1 MISTSLPSAIDDS
14 IDHYLDR
21 QRALGRGY
29 RTEEDVL
36 RSLSRS
42 LASTGS
48 ADLDLATFEQWCAS
62 HRGLTGNVRRNRQ
75 RIVRN
80 WCLYRQRDEPACFV
94 PDPNRFP
101 RPHPHQAPVIVK
113 PEQIARMLVAADAVQ
128 PTAGSSLRPKVLRL
142 ATVLLYC
149 AGLRRGELLR
159 LQLGDVNSRNAVLRI
174 RQSKFHKSRWVPLSR
189 DAGDELRRYLQQRQ
203 RRWGLPA
210 PGDALLCHGTGRCI
224 GYTGTGLS
232 RGLHELM
239 ETADVHGLDGRR
251 PRIHDLR
258 HYAECQAMP
267 RQPRQAAWVAD
278 GGLAAFG
285 IVLSPATL
293 GGATGDDRDADLR
306 APAPIG
312 AQQFFDGVRGRFRRT
327 TPCLWLS
334 PGLDEGVPWSGQ
346 GLRGVA
352 RSAPAR
358 QLWHRC

>member
-1 MISTSLPSAIDDS
+1 MTSTSMSCAVEQS
-14 IDHYLDR
+14 IDRYLDR

-29 RTEEDVL
+29 SAEEHVL

-48 ADLDLATFEQWCAS
+48 ADLDLAAFDQWCAS
-62 HRGLTGNVRRNRQ
+62 HQGLTGNVRRNRQ

-101 RPHPHQAPVIVK
+101 RPHPHQAPVIVA
-113 PEQIARMLVAADAVQ
+113 PEQIARMLVAADAVK
-128 PTAGSSLRPKVLRL
+128 PTADSSLRPWILRL
-142 ATVLLYC
+142 ATVLLYSS
-149 AGLRRGELLR
+149 GLRRGELLR
-159 LQLGDVNSRNAVLRI
+159 LQIGDVNSRDAVLRI

-210 PGDALLCHGTGRCI
+210 PGDALLCHGTRRCC

-239 ETADVHGLDGRR
+239 DAVDVHGWDGRR

-258 HYAECQAMP
+258 HSFAIECLLRWYREGADVQSQLPKLAMYMGHVSIASTAYYLRWIP
-267 RQPRQAAWVAD
+267 ELAQAASDRFEA
-278 GGLAAFG
+278 
-285 IVLSPATL
+285 SY
-293 GGATGDDRDADLR
+293 GDL
-306 APAPIG
+306 
-312 AQQFFDGVRGRFRRT
+312 
-327 TPCLWLS
+327 
-334 PGLDEGVPWSGQ
+334 VPM
-346 GLRGVA
+346 VEA
-352 RSAPAR
+352 
-358 QLWHRC
+358 